1 MVGKVNCSELDCVD
15 GNKIGV
21 VELDNPA
28 SLNALTLDM
37 LRQLKAKL
45 EEWEDDERIVCVFLH
60 GVGEKAFCAGGDVRT
75 MYNMMRAASER
86 EDQAEA
92 TKQFL
97 TEYFTVEYGCDYL
110 IHRYSKPVIVWGE
123 GIIMG
128 GGMGL
133 YMGASHRVT
142 TPTSRLAMPEIS
154 IGLYPDVGGTW
165 FLNKLPD
172 GIGMFLGL
180 TGAQINA
187 TDALELG
194 MSEHMLMPEQ
204 KQSVLEKLQ
213 GSNWVKGNKGADGDL
228 TLNKELV
235 TEMLT
240 GFADTAEPHRPV
252 SYLRPYSSQIQL
264 ACKADDLVDTSRQI
278 MSIEGDSRWLERAKT
293 TLEEGSPITA
303 NICFRQL
310 TQYHHLSLEECFR
323 LELSLSVHCGLLGE
337 FQEGV
342 RARLIDKCG
351 QPDWLYTTLSEVDQ
365 SVIDSL
371 FTPLWDESENPL
383 ATLGQSLTMN

>member
-21 VELDNPA
+21 VELDNPT

-37 LRQLKAKL
+37 LRQLKTKL

-75 MYNMMRAASER
+75 MYNMMHDASER
-86 EDQAEA
+86 QERASA
-92 TKQFL
+92 AKYFL

-194 MSEHMLMPEQ
+194 MSDHMLIPEQ
-204 KQSVLEKLQ
+204 KQSVLAKLQ
-213 GSNWVKGNKGADGDL
+213 GSNWVKGNKDADGDL
-228 TLNKELV
+228 TFNKELV
-235 TEMLT
+235 TEVLT

-252 SYLRPYSSQIQL
+252 SHLRPYFSQIQL
-264 ACKADDLVDTSRQI
+264 ACKADDLVDISRQI
-278 MSIEGDSRWLERAKT
+278 MSIEGDNRWLERAKR

-337 FQEGV
+337 FEEGV

-351 QPDWLYTTLSEVDQ
+351 QPGWLYKNYSEVDQ
-365 SVIDSL
+365 NVIDSL
-371 FTPLWDESENPL
+371 FTPLWPEHENPL
-383 ATLGQSLTMN
+383 ATLGVKHQD

>member
-45 EEWEDDERIVCVFLH
+45 EVWESDERIVCVFLH

-86 EDQAEA
+86 EDQAEM

-194 MSEHMLMPEQ
+194 MSEHMLIPEQ

-213 GSNWVKGNKGADGDL
+213 GSNWVKGNKDADGDL
-228 TLNKELV
+228 TFNKELV

-240 GFADTAEPHRPV
+240 GFADTADPHRPV
-252 SYLRPYSSQIQL
+252 SYIRPYFSQIQL
-264 ACKADDLVDTSRQI
+264 ACKADDLAGISRQI
-278 MSIEGDSRWLERAKT
+278 MSIEGDSRWLERAKR

-337 FQEGV
+337 FEEGV

-351 QPDWLYTTLSEVDQ
+351 QPGWLYTTLSEVDQ

>member
-45 EEWEDDERIVCVFLH
+45 EVWESDERIVCVFLH

-86 EDQAEA
+86 EGQAETA
-92 TKQFL
+92 KQFL

-110 IHRYSKPVIVWGE
+110 IYRYSKPVIVWGE

-194 MSEHMLMPEQ
+194 MSEHMLIPEQ

-213 GSNWVKGNKGADGDL
+213 GSNWVKSNKVADGDL
-228 TLNKELV
+228 TFNKELV

-240 GFADTAEPHRPV
+240 GFADTADPHRPV
-252 SYLRPYSSQIQL
+252 SYIGPYFSQIQL
-264 ACKADDLVDTSRQI
+264 ACKADDLVDISRQI
-278 MSIEGDSRWLERAKT
+278 MSIEGDNRWLERAKR